1 MISSLPIPH
10 RLLCGALSVLLLL
23 GGCTRDPEELLPFDG
38 EGRPATVTL
47 SWSAP
52 DMDVLSRA
60 ETSPSK
66 VEGVWVGIFNAY
78 TGQMTGSDF
87 FDVSSD
93 NEETSDPNLIGKI
106 ETKSGE
112 SRIVAV
118 ANYTYYYGITGNE
131 TLQEKANEAAGLG
144 AADESLLRWKMQDLL
159 AAVSTWDE
167 FRSIV
172 VLPNDAR
179 DLSDGGA
186 PFLMSGVFVPKTD
199 SHPSGADWIASNKNT
214 YSLSPND
221 NDLRD
226 NGSIHLRRVLSH
238 VKFSVTGNTEKQV
251 SVKVNSWRVHYKPM
265 LCYLYERETNAADEE
280 QYIFGRFTPDFKPLE
295 SSTANVYE
303 HNYIDALRSTSIT
316 TYSTRAD
323 TGADAETT
331 YNFSFYQFEN
341 KHTGHTWT
349 ETANGETT
357 TYGTAYAD
365 REREYKEP
373 VAGASDTPSAAT
385 RVHDGTVKET
395 NTGLYKMLCADD
407 TPPVTM
413 ADKGGPNAN
422 VNNFATFVEIN
433 ATVSYPVTDGEGNTY
448 TRTGDVTYVVHLG
461 YCEGGNDEAAK
472 SLDFNCRRNTEYT
485 YNVTV
490 NGLESIV
497 VEVQDGTENQ
507 PGAEGTVVDTSET
520 KIDLDAHYCVFNVG
534 FTESELNALSYSL
547 MAYFNG
553 NEIAI
558 VDDED
563 SAAGRADTYTY
574 ANLQNLKTTDK
585 NRYYYLSQFYSW
597 ICFKA
602 TRDKS
607 SLRLFKDGESK
618 NAAEDGS
625 HFFIPEND
633 PDLLY
638 LEDLKN
644 YKANYIDTKKP
655 FFQPV
660 TNEKGEEIYWFT
672 CFAREYVYY
681 YDTDGSQMW
690 STEDANGTALAAG
703 QYRETGWH
711 NYVDERPRVCNL
723 SISGRRSSPDGES
736 RHAYAKYRIE
746 QQSIQTFY
754 ISDQSGVGDGTAFG
768 AEHTNESYGLN
779 LRWADEKPHVDGTAQ
794 FWNRDNGRWNMWYN
808 RLEGGKR
815 WNSVLAAYGEKEIT
829 IIQNGIE
836 TKKTVAFQKAGN
848 VPAIDPWPEES
859 GKSRTWNLSETDY
872 FWRPAT
878 LYPVPL
884 LQPANNE
891 DIMGNDDVGLTRG
904 YYDPNQTAEYYKALY
919 ACMSRNR
926 DINGN
931 GVIDANELRWYLP
944 TAGKYLRIQIGA
956 KALSDPLVP
965 VGRFNPK
972 EYIRSDDH
980 TYFHY
985 ITSDAFLVWAE
996 EGGSLG
1002 TRGINPNESW
1012 LTGWNIRCIRNLGS
1026 VPQRLMEED
1035 PIQPAYQ
1042 HDRNNRIVSQTYYD
1056 PSVLRLFKVEG
1067 RGIDPHPIND
1077 DYNQPYKAFQYAKD
1091 DCKDLNA
1098 NQGLSMSGYYLSGW
1112 TEERWTKSLRENGF
1126 CGQYSEEE
1134 GGTDKG
1140 TWRVP
1145 TQKELTILRRLHQYG
1160 DATVQIF
1167 AEPTRQLTKW
1177 LTCTYDMLPK
1187 DVTGAISYRYCGIQ
1201 YNNRINPNWDYWTN
1215 TPADDGNEYNF
1226 SDSNQGTW
1234 RRIRCVRDVD

>member
-1 MISSLPIPH
+1 MICSLPIPH
-10 RLLCGALSVLLLL
+10 RLLCGALSALLLL

-87 FDVSSD
+87 FDVSPDVSPD
-93 NEETSDPNLIGKI
+93 NEETSNQIGEI

-144 AADESLLRWKMQDLL
+144 AADESLLRWKMRDLL

-497 VEVQDGTENQ
+497 VEVRDGTENQ

-534 FTESELNALSYSL
+534 FTVSELEALSYSL

-563 SAAGRADTYTY
+563 SAAGRADTY

-625 HFFIPEND
+625 QFFVPEND

-754 ISDQSGVGDGTAFG
+754 ISDQAGVGDGTAFG

-779 LRWADEKPHVDGTAQ
+779 LRWADSQPNVYSTTALT
-794 FWNRDNGRWNMWYN
+794 WNRDNGRWNMWKRLNNMNWN
-808 RLEGGKR
+808 R
-815 WNSVLAAYGEKEIT
+815 VLVYDEQNKAT
-829 IIQNGIE
+829 IQVDVNGTVE
-836 TKKTVAFQKAGN
+836 SREVAFQEVGE
-848 VPAIDPWPEES
+848 VPAVES
-859 GKSRTWNLSETDY
+859 RGLSNNLSPGDY
-872 FWRPAT
+872 YYRPKT
-878 LYPVPL
+878 EYRVPML
-884 LQPANNE
+884 KKMTSADVVDQSNVLQGS
-891 DIMGNDDVGLTRG
+891 DF
-904 YYDPNQTAEYYKALY
+904 DPNAENAYYKALY

-944 TAGKYLRIQIGA
+944 TAGKYVRMWLGRD
-956 KALSDPLVP
+956 ALSDPLVP
-965 VGRFNPK
+965 VGKFNPK
-972 EYIRSDDH
+972 EYFRYPGYNH
-980 TYFHY
+980 HFYFRFF
-985 ITSDAFLVWAE
+985 TSDGFLYWAD

-1002 TRGINPNESW
+1002 VKIDNTMWNY
-1012 LTGWNIRCIRNLGS
+1012 GWNIRCIRNLGCI
-1026 VPQRLMEED
+1026 PQTLLED
-1035 PIQPAYQ
+1035 DPVQPAYQ
-1042 HDRNNRIVSQTYYD
+1042 HDASNRIVRQTYYN
-1056 PSVLRLFKVEG
+1056 PLILRLYKIEN
-1067 RGIDPHPIND
+1067 RGIDPHPVND
-1077 DYNQPYKAFQYAKD
+1077 PVCQPYKAFQYA
-1091 DCKDLNA
+1091 
-1098 NQGLSMSGYYLSGW
+1098 
-1112 TEERWTKSLRENGF
+1112 ERDVMDNINGSF
-1126 CGQYSEEE
+1126 TAWSESIRSNSVCGKYSEEP
-1134 GGTDKG
+1134 DKSDMG
-1140 TWRVP
+1140 SWRVP
-1145 TQKELTILRRLHQYG
+1145 THKELTILRRLHQYG
-1160 DATVQIF
+1160 EAAIF
-1167 AEPTRQLTKW
+1167 GNEENGEQVDNDQCVKW
-1177 LTCTYDMLPK
+1177 LSCSYDMYSDQNGNL
-1187 DVTGAISYRYCGIQ
+1187 RYNGILW
-1201 YNNRINPNWDYWTN
+1201 NKWW
-1215 TPADDGNEYNF
+1215 
-1226 SDSNQGTW
+1226 DSNSKRYYNYWINSPSDGSQC
-1234 RRIRCVRDVD
+1234 RVRCVRDVD